1 MSPKLGQKLTD
12 NPKDSVIRAR
22 VDSETVKKLD
32 YLVKENGSN
41 RSEVIRKGINIQYE
55 EKNKIERCPTTN

>member
-55 EKNKIERCPTTN
+55 EKRK

>member
-32 YLVKENGSN
+32 YLVKESGSN

-55 EKNKIERCPTTN
+55 EKTK

>member
-32 YLVKENGSN
+32 YLVKKNGSN

-55 EKNKIERCPTTN
+55 EKTK

>member
-1 MSPKLGQKLTD
+1 MSPKSGQKLTD

-55 EKNKIERCPTTN
+55 EKTK

>member
-55 EKNKIERCPTTN
+55 EKTK